1 VTSFG
6 LVPLALC
13 LEPFVYASF
22 LNIAPGGLKRGAR
35 LAPGAFYC
43 AVYFLRF
50 YEVIM
55 LRIKNLHAYY
65 GRIKA
70 LDNVSLHVQ
79 PGEIVSLIG
88 ANGAG
93 KTTILNTISGLIRS
107 AQGEIKFEERKIN
120 GLRPEKVV
128 AAGISQVPE
137 GRQIFGP
144 LTVIE
149 NLELGAYLRFK
160 KKEKE
165 AIAEDLDWVFQLFPR
180 LEERSGQIAGTL
192 SGGEQQMLAIG
203 RALMAKPKLLLLDE
217 PSMGLAPLIVKDIM
231 NTVSELRRSG
241 VTILMVEQNA
251 RASLT
256 ISDRGYVLETG
267 RVVLQGPSDELMNDS
282 DVKRAYLGKDYKTFW
297 EGRERT

>member
-1 VTSFG
+1 
-6 LVPLALC
+6 
-13 LEPFVYASF
+13 
-22 LNIAPGGLKRGAR
+22 
-35 LAPGAFYC
+35 
-43 AVYFLRF
+43 
-50 YEVIM
+50 M

-79 PGEIVSLIG
+79 SGEIVSLIG

-93 KTTILNTISGLIRS
+93 KTTILNTISGLIRCS
-107 AQGEIKFEERKIN
+107 QGEIKFEDREIN
-120 GLRPEKVV
+120 KLRPEKVV

-144 LTVIE
+144 LTVLE
-149 NLELGAYLRFK
+149 NLELGAFLRFK

-165 AIAEDLDWVFQLFPR
+165 AIAGDLDWVFQLFPR
-180 LEERSGQIAGTL
+180 LKERSGQIAGTL
-192 SGGEQQMLAIG
+192 SGGEQQMLSIG

-231 NTVSELRRSG
+231 NTVSELRRNG
-241 VTILMVEQNA
+241 MTVLMVEQNA

>member
-1 VTSFG
+1 M
-6 LVPLALC
+6 
-13 LEPFVYASF
+13 
-22 LNIAPGGLKRGAR
+22 LK
-35 LAPGAFYC
+35 
-43 AVYFLRF
+43 
-50 YEVIM
+50 
-55 LRIKNLHAYY
+55 IKNLHAYY

-70 LDNVSLHVQ
+70 LDNVSLHVRA
-79 PGEIVSLIG
+79 GEIVCLIG

-93 KTTILNTISGLIRS
+93 KTTILNTISGLIPR
-107 AQGEIKFEERKIN
+107 AQGDIFLKEIKIN
-120 GLRPEKVV
+120 GLPPEKVV

-144 LTVIE
+144 LTVLE

-165 AIAEDLDWVFQLFPR
+165 PIQKDLEWVFELFPR
-180 LEERSGQIAGTL
+180 LQERVKQIAGTL

-203 RALMAKPKLLLLDE
+203 RALMARPKLLLLDE
-217 PSMGLAPLIVKDIM
+217 PSMGLAPLVVKDIM
-231 NTVSELRRSG
+231 NTVSALRDSG

-251 RASLT
+251 RASLK

-267 RVVLQGPSDELMNDS
+267 RIVLQGSSDDLLNDN

-297 EGRERT
+297 EGRDLA

>member
-1 VTSFG
+1 M
-6 LVPLALC
+6 
-13 LEPFVYASF
+13 
-22 LNIAPGGLKRGAR
+22 LK
-35 LAPGAFYC
+35 
-43 AVYFLRF
+43 V
-50 YEVIM
+50 
-55 LRIKNLHAYY
+55 KNLHAYY
-65 GRIKA
+65 GQIKA

-107 AQGEIKFEERKIN
+107 TQGEIKFEDRKIN
-120 GLRPEKVV
+120 RLAPEKVV

-144 LTVIE
+144 LTVLE

-160 KKEKE
+160 KKQKE
-165 AIAEDLDWVFQLFPR
+165 AIVGDLDWVFQLFPR
-180 LEERSGQIAGTL
+180 LKERSEQIAGTL

-217 PSMGLAPLIVKDIM
+217 PSMGLAPLVVKDIM
-231 NTVSELRRSG
+231 NTVSELRKSG

-297 EGRERT
+297 EGRERA